1 MRHSY
6 NEMYVRDAQL
16 NMGTAL
22 DYLVNTLHFSMEE
35 FFNLLNHSGTLTRLE
50 NGDPHLISGMSGVE
64 LVNDTYFYIKK
75 FKKYKPTLEKSPE
88 YWLGYYLTFYQW
100 YSGRRYI
107 EIFKRVPFDEILA
120 MYHPYHEMDV
130 MKFVDAMDEKIKTR
144 QGETNLKKCRM
155 RIGMSQSDLA
165 KASGVNI
172 RSIQLYEQRVNDID
186 KGQGQT
192 LYKIAKALH
201 VSIEDILEEPG
212 IDK

>member
-16 NMGTAL
+16 QMSTAL
-22 DYLVNTLHFSMEE
+22 DYLVNTLHLEIKD
-35 FFNLLNHSGTLTRLE
+35 FFNWLFIDGSLSRLE
-50 NGDPHLISGMSGVE
+50 NGDPHLISGKSGVE
-64 LVNDTYFYIKK
+64 LVNDLFPFSKPK
-75 FKKYKPTLEKSPE
+75 EYKPSLDKTPE
-88 YWLGYYLTFYQW
+88 YWLGYYLAFYQW

-107 EIFKRVPFDEILA
+107 EIFKRVPFDEMLA

-186 KGQGQT
+186 KAQGQA